1 MKLDTLD
8 ALEDADLRAI
18 INRSEEL
25 LKLRDEDRKSKAL
38 SDARTLLAAAGLSL
52 KDVASRGKGAR
63 HAKGAPYHAG
73 TLYQHPSN
81 KALVWNAKGQKPGWL
96 RELEGQGVKPVAVAE
111 SAVSEAAPVTSKKT
125 A

>member
-25 LKLRDEDRKSKAL
+25 LKLRDEDRKAKAL
-38 SDARTLLAAAGLSL
+38 SDARALLAAAGLSL
-52 KDVASRGKGAR
+52 KDVAMRGKGAR
-63 HAKGAPYHAG
+63 HGKAVPYHAG
-73 TLYQHPSN
+73 TLYQHPAN

-96 RELEGQGVKPVAVAE
+96 RELEGQGGKPVEVREVSQSDAV
-111 SAVSEAAPVTSKKT
+111 PVTTKKT